1 MVDRERNTDRYI
13 ERQTNIHSDSQRD
26 RQREIIERDKQIDRL
41 TETDRR
47 KGKDIE
53 SERQIDIFKQD
64 RDKRPRKR
72 HI

>member
-1 MVDRERNTDRYI
+1 MTVKETDRERI
-13 ERQTNIHSDSQRD
+13 ES
-26 RQREIIERDKQIDRL
+26 DKQIDRL
-41 TETDRR
+41 TETDRM

-53 SERQIDIFKQD
+53 SEKQIDIFKQN